1 MQSQP
6 QNTVNSQCSHE
17 TKRYICL
24 VLDCLLL
31 RVQSTAFANLCLNEL
46 CYFDVASIQTFL
58 FFHTQGFTAIL
69 SELVKSVSL
78 RCFQLSV
85 VRQITRRRSWSRN
98 CGLTGQRRV
107 RTNTGHKNIV
117 VWYISRFTDSK
128 NSKKSKCLFAETGLR
143 I

>member
-58 FFHTQGFTAIL
+58 FQQIFHTQGFTAIL
-69 SELVKSVSL
+69 SQLVKSVSL
-78 RCFQLSV
+78 WTLFSVERCASNNEEEVLVEELRTDGTTKTQG
-85 VRQITRRRSWSRN
+85 TRISL
-98 CGLTGQRRV
+98 CGSFRDSLIQKRV
-107 RTNTGHKNIV
+107 NVFLPKRG
-117 VWYISRFTDSK
+117 
-128 NSKKSKCLFAETGLR
+128 
-143 I
+143 

>member
-78 RCFQLSV
+78 WTLFSVERCASNNEEEVLVEELRTDGTTKTQG
-85 VRQITRRRSWSRN
+85 TRISL
-98 CGLTGQRRV
+98 CGTFRDSLIQKRV
-107 RTNTGHKNIV
+107 NVFLPKRG
-117 VWYISRFTDSK
+117 
-128 NSKKSKCLFAETGLR
+128 
-143 I
+143 

>member
-58 FFHTQGFTAIL
+58 FKQIFHTQGFTAIL

-78 RCFQLSV
+78 WTLFSVERCASNNEEEVLVEELRTDGTTKTQG
-85 VRQITRRRSWSRN
+85 TRISL
-98 CGLTGQRRV
+98 CGTFRDSLIQKRV
-107 RTNTGHKNIV
+107 NVFLPKRG
-117 VWYISRFTDSK
+117 
-128 NSKKSKCLFAETGLR
+128 
-143 I
+143 